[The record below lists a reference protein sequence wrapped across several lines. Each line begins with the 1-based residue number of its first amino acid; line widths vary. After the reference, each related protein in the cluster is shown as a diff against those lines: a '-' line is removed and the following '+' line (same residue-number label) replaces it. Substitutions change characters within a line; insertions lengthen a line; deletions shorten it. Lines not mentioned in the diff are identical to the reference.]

1 MGSGTKN
8 RKNSDRILIK
18 RPKALLPTGAG
29 GSASGDP
36 ADVCIPS
43 FEVKVQKGT
52 LTLGGVPVRL
62 KAGIPRYTMLI
73 GTTEIGTLSPELSEV
88 VKKCSGWGINY
99 AGKIVIKNTTPYAR
113 FIRIPG

>member
-18 RPKALLPTGAG
+18 RPTATLPIGSGGAM
-29 GSASGDP
+29 SKDP

-43 FEVKVQKGT
+43 FEAKVIKGP
-52 LTLGGVPVRL
+52 LTQVGVPVRL
-62 KAGIPRYTMLI
+62 KPGFPHYALLI
-73 GTTEIGTLSPELSEV
+73 GNVEIGKLSPELSDMV
-88 VKKCSGWGINY
+88 QKCSDWGINY
-99 AGKIVIKNTTPYAR
+99 AGKIVIKNITSYAR